1 MLYYDLINEKMA
13 SIMEKGKIWYELLKA
28 FQDNV
33 NAVTFTTL
41 LRKTLND
48 INTSAMDVFFAKYT
62 NKTAKD

>member
-13 SIMEKGKIWYELLKA
+13 SIMEKGKIWYELLKT

>member
-1 MLYYDLINEKMA
+1 MKKMA
-13 SIMEKGKIWYELLKA
+13 SIMEKGKIWYELLKT

-48 INTSAMDVFFAKYT
+48 INTSAMDVFFARYT

>member
-1 MLYYDLINEKMA
+1 MA
-13 SIMEKGKIWYELLKA
+13 SIMEKGKIWYELLKT

-48 INTSAMDVFFAKYT
+48 INTSVMDVSSAAYT
-62 NKTAKD
+62 KKTAKNY